1 LTLLSVSATIVN
13 VSNEGSPTAASEIPR
28 SRLADLMRV
37 VIDVAL
43 RAHDPGQYLREL
55 LPA

>member
-1 LTLLSVSATIVN
+1 MIVN

-43 RAHDPGQYLREL
+43 RAHDPGQYLPPRAAAAAREL

>member
-1 LTLLSVSATIVN
+1 MIVN

-37 VIDVAL
+37 VIDVVL
-43 RAHDPGQYLREL
+43 RAHDPGQYLPPREL

>member
-1 LTLLSVSATIVN
+1 
-13 VSNEGSPTAASEIPR
+13 
-28 SRLADLMRV
+28 MRV

-43 RAHDPGQYLREL
+43 RAHDRGQYLPPRAAAAAREL